1 MDGAHD
7 MGGAK
12 GFGPVVPEPNEPVF
26 HGDWERRAF
35 ALTVA
40 MARPGGWNIDMSRF
54 ARENRPPEDYLSKSY
69 FQIWLAG
76 LETLMIERGLV
87 TREEI
92 EAGKVLLPPKPGVT
106 PIAPNE
112 VTPAIR
118 RGGPTEREAKRPA
131 MFAVGETVRM
141 KDIHPVTH
149 TRLPQYVRGHLG
161 TIELNH
167 GCHVFPDTNSLGKGE
182 DPQWLYTVR
191 FDGPELWGK
200 DADPTLSVSV
210 DAWESYLER
219 QMIGSTTV

>member
-76 LETLMIERGLV
+76 RSSPRCLRS
-87 TREEI
+87 TRPC
-92 EAGKVLLPPKPGVT
+92 G
-106 PIAPNE
+106 
-112 VTPAIR
+112 
-118 RGGPTEREAKRPA
+118 
-131 MFAVGETVRM
+131 
-141 KDIHPVTH
+141 
-149 TRLPQYVRGHLG
+149 
-161 TIELNH
+161 
-167 GCHVFPDTNSLGKGE
+167 
-182 DPQWLYTVR
+182 
-191 FDGPELWGK
+191 
-200 DADPTLSVSV
+200 
-210 DAWESYLER
+210 
-219 QMIGSTTV
+219 

>member
-1 MDGAHD
+1 
-7 MGGAK
+7 
-12 GFGPVVPEPNEPVF
+12 
-26 HGDWERRAF
+26 
-35 ALTVA
+35 
-40 MARPGGWNIDMSRF
+40 MSRF

-106 PIAPNE
+106 PIAPTE

-118 RGGPTEREAKRPA
+118 RGGATEREAKRPA

-149 TRLPQYVRGHLG
+149 TRLPQYVRGRLG

-219 QMIGSTTV
+219 HV

>member
-141 KDIHPVTH
+141 KDIHPATH
-149 TRLPQYVRGHLG
+149 TRLPQYVRGRLG

-219 QMIGSTTV
+219 M

>member
-7 MGGAK
+7 MGGVK

-40 MARPGGWNIDMSRF
+40 MSRPGGWNIDMSRF
-54 ARENRPPEDYLSKSY
+54 ARENRPPADYLGKSY

-76 LETLMIERGLV
+76 LETLMVERGLV

-92 EAGKVLLPPKPGVT
+92 EAGKVLSPPKPNVPT
-106 PIAPNE
+106 LSPQDVAPI
-112 VTPAIR
+112 IR
-118 RGGPTEREAKRPA
+118 RGASTEREPKAPA
-131 MFAVGETVRM
+131 MFTVGETVRM
-141 KDIHPVTH
+141 KKIHPPTH

-167 GCHVFPDTNSLGKGE
+167 GCHVFADLNSLGVGE
-182 DPQWLYTVR
+182 NPQWLYTVR

-200 DADPTLSVSV
+200 DGDPTLSVSV

-219 QMIGSTTV
+219 VG

>member
-7 MGGAK
+7 MGGVK

-40 MARPGGWNIDMSRF
+40 MSRPGGWNIDMSRF
-54 ARENRPPEDYLSKSY
+54 ARENRPPEDYLGKSY
-69 FQIWLAG
+69 FEIWIAG

-92 EAGKVLLPPKPGVT
+92 ESGKVLTPPKPDVKVF
-106 PIAPNE
+106 APQDI
-112 VTPAIR
+112 VPAIR
-118 RGGPTEREAKRPA
+118 RGGPTEREPKAPA
-131 MFAVGETVRM
+131 MFAAGEVVRM

-149 TRLPQYVRGHLG
+149 TRLPQYVRGHRG
-161 TIELNH
+161 TIEHNH
-167 GCHVFPDTNSLGKGE
+167 GCHVFPDTNSQGKGE

-200 DADPTLSVSV
+200 DADPTLSISV
-210 DAWESYLER
+210 DAWEPYLER
-219 QMIGSTTV
+219 V

>member
-26 HGDWERRAF
+26 HDDWERRAF

-40 MARPGGWNIDMSRF
+40 MSRPGGWNIDMSRF
-54 ARENRPPEDYLSKSY
+54 ARENRSPEDYLSKSY
-69 FQIWLAG
+69 FQLWLAG

-87 TREEI
+87 SREEI
-92 EAGKVLLPPKPGVT
+92 EAGKVLSPPKPGVKGF
-106 PIAPNE
+106 APE
-112 VTPAIR
+112 DVVPAIR
-118 RGGPTEREAKRPA
+118 RGGPTEREPKTPA
-131 MFAVGETVRM
+131 MFAVGEIVRM
-141 KDIHPVTH
+141 KVIHPPTH

-161 TIELNH
+161 TIELDH

-191 FDGPELWGK
+191 FDGSELWGK
-200 DADPTLSVSV
+200 DGDPTLSVSV
-210 DAWESYLER
+210 DAWETYLER
-219 QMIGSTTV
+219 A

>member
-12 GFGPVVPEPNEPVF
+12 GFGPVIPEPNEPVF

-92 EAGKVLLPPKPGVT
+92 EAGKVLSPPKPGVK
-106 PIAPNE
+106 PVAPNE

-118 RGGPTEREAKRPA
+118 RGGPTEREAKAPA

-210 DAWESYLER
+210 DAWEPYLER
-219 QMIGSTTV
+219 V

>member
-12 GFGPVVPEPNEPVF
+12 GFGPVIPEPNEPVF

-92 EAGKVLLPPKPGVT
+92 EAGKVLSPPKPGVK
-106 PIAPNE
+106 PVAPNE
-112 VTPAIR
+112 ITPAIR
-118 RGGPTEREAKRPA
+118 RGGPTEREAKAPA

-141 KDIHPVTH
+141 RDIHPVTH

-219 QMIGSTTV
+219 V

>member
-12 GFGPVVPEPNEPVF
+12 GFGPVIPEPNEPVF

-54 ARENRPPEDYLSKSY
+54 ARENRPPADYLSKSY

-92 EAGKVLLPPKPGVT
+92 EAGKVLSPPKPGVK
-106 PIAPNE
+106 PVAPNE

-118 RGGPTEREAKRPA
+118 RGGPTEREAKAPA

-219 QMIGSTTV
+219 VR

>member
-7 MGGAK
+7 MGGVK

-26 HGDWERRAF
+26 HDEWERRAF

-87 TREEI
+87 THEEI
-92 EAGKVLLPPKPGVT
+92 EAGKVLTAPKPGIK
-106 PIAPNE
+106 PIAPSE
-112 VTPAIR
+112 VSPAIR
-118 RGGPTEREAKRPA
+118 RGGPTERVPA
-131 MFAVGETVRM
+131 APALFAIGETVRM
-141 KDIHPVTH
+141 KKIHPPTH

-167 GCHVFPDTNSLGKGE
+167 GCHVFPDLNSLGQGE
-182 DPQWLYTVR
+182 HPQWLYTVR

-200 DADPTLSVSV
+200 DGDPSLFVSV
-210 DAWESYLER
+210 DAWESYLELP
-219 QMIGSTTV
+219 

>member
-7 MGGAK
+7 MGGVK

-26 HGDWERRAF
+26 HGEWERRAF

-54 ARENRPPEDYLSKSY
+54 ARENRPPADYLSKTY
-69 FQIWLAG
+69 YEIWLAG

-92 EAGKVLLPPKPGVT
+92 EAGKVLTPAKPGVK
-106 PIAPNE
+106 PVPPQDI
-112 VTPAIR
+112 TPAIR
-118 RGGPTEREAKRPA
+118 RGGPTSRPA
-131 MFAVGETVRM
+131 SAPAKFNIGDKVRM

-149 TRLPQYVRGHLG
+149 TRLPQYVRGHIG

-167 GCHVFPDTNSLGKGE
+167 GCHVFADANSLGKGE

-191 FDGPELWGK
+191 FDGRELWGT
-200 DADPTLSVSV
+200 DGDPTLTVSV
-210 DAWESYLER
+210 DAWEPYLER
-219 QMIGSTTV
+219 A

>member
-12 GFGPVVPEPNEPVF
+12 GFGRVVPEPNEPVF
-26 HGDWERRAF
+26 HDEWERRAF

-54 ARENRPPEDYLSKSY
+54 AREKRPPEDYLSKSY
-69 FQIWLAG
+69 FELWLAG

-92 EAGKVLLPPKPGVT
+92 EAGKVLSPPKAGVK

-118 RGGPTEREAKRPA
+118 RGGPTEREPTAPA
-131 MFAVGETVRM
+131 MFAIGEKVRM
-141 KDIHPVTH
+141 KNIHPPTH

-167 GCHVFPDTNSLGKGE
+167 GCHVFADLNSLGIGE
-182 DPQWLYTVR
+182 NPQWLYTVR
-191 FDGPELWGK
+191 FDGSELWGK
-200 DADPTLSVSV
+200 DADPTSSVSV

-219 QMIGSTTV
+219 I

>member
-7 MGGAK
+7 MGGAR
-12 GFGPVVPEPNEPVF
+12 GFGPVVSEPNEPVF
-26 HGDWERRAF
+26 HDEWERRTF

-40 MARPGGWNIDMSRF
+40 MSRPGGWNIDMSRF
-54 ARENRPPEDYLSKSY
+54 ARENRPPDDYLSKSY

-87 TREEI
+87 SREEI
-92 EAGKVLLPPKPGVT
+92 EAGKVLSPAKPDVKTMRPQDIEAG
-106 PIAPNE
+106 
-112 VTPAIR
+112 IR
-118 RGGPTEREAKRPA
+118 RGAPTERDATAPA
-131 MFAVGETVRM
+131 MFAIGDRVRM
-141 KDIHPVTH
+141 KNIHPTTH

-167 GCHVFPDTNSLGKGE
+167 GCHVFADLNSLGIGE
-182 DPQWLYTVR
+182 NPQWLYTVR

-219 QMIGSTTV
+219 T

>member
-87 TREEI
+87 TPEEI
-92 EAGKVLLPPKPGVT
+92 EAGKVLSPPKPGVT

-112 VTPAIR
+112 IT
-118 RGGPTEREAKRPA
+118 PA

-141 KDIHPVTH
+141 KDIHPATH

-167 GCHVFPDTNSLGKGE
+167 GCHVFPDTNSLGRGE

-219 QMIGSTTV
+219 V

>member
-7 MGGAK
+7 MGGVK

-26 HGDWERRAF
+26 HGEWERRAF

-54 ARENRPPEDYLSKSY
+54 ARENRPSADYLSKTY
-69 FQIWLAG
+69 YELWLAG

-92 EAGKVLLPPKPGVT
+92 EAGKVLVPPKPGVK
-106 PIAPNE
+106 PIAPSE
-112 VTPAIR
+112 ITPAIR
-118 RGGPTEREAKRPA
+118 RGGPTVRPA
-131 MFAVGETVRM
+131 PAPALFEIGDVVRM

-149 TRLPQYVRGHLG
+149 TRLPQYVRGRIG

-167 GCHVFPDTNSLGKGE
+167 GCHVFPDDNSLGKGK
-182 DPQWLYTVR
+182 DPHWLYTVR
-191 FDGPELWGK
+191 FDGRELWGR
-200 DADPTLSVSV
+200 DGDPTLTVSV
-210 DAWESYLER
+210 DAWEPYLER
-219 QMIGSTTV
+219 A

>member
-12 GFGPVVPEPNEPVF
+12 GFGPVVSEPNEPVF

-40 MARPGGWNIDMSRF
+40 MSRPGGWNIDMSRF

-92 EAGKVLLPPKPGVT
+92 EAGKVLSPPKPGVT
-106 PIAPNE
+106 PIAPTE

-118 RGGPTEREAKRPA
+118 RGGPTEREPKAPA

-167 GCHVFPDTNSLGKGE
+167 GCHVFPDTNSLGQGE

-219 QMIGSTTV
+219 V

>member
-26 HGDWERRAF
+26 HDDWERRAF

-40 MARPGGWNIDMSRF
+40 MSRPGGWNIDMSRF

-69 FQIWLAG
+69 FQLWLAG

-87 TREEI
+87 SREEI
-92 EAGKVLLPPKPGVT
+92 ETGKVLLPPKPGVKGF
-106 PIAPNE
+106 APE
-112 VTPAIR
+112 DVVPAIR
-118 RGGPTEREAKRPA
+118 RGGRTEREAKAPA
-131 MFAVGETVRM
+131 MFTVGETVRM
-141 KDIHPVTH
+141 KTIHPPTH

-219 QMIGSTTV
+219 A